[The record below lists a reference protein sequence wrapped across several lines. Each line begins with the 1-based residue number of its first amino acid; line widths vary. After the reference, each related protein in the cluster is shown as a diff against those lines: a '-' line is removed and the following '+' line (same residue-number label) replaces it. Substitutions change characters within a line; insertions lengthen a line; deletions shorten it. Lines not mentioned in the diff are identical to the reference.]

1 MKPALE
7 LAARTILKPF
17 IKMMLKNGVDVGE
30 FSSLAKMVYVEVA
43 QDPDFALRN
52 DNGEIKRI
60 TTSRI
65 ALLTGINRKEVR
77 RLQDEGLRRPDHS
90 HTNRAVRVISG
101 WTNDKR
107 FCNRQGRPNV
117 LPYNSSDNDVSFETL
132 VRDYSGD
139 MTSRVILDELITVG
153 AAKIDSDGNVTL
165 INRTYVPS
173 VSDEEMLRIGSNA
186 IRDLT
191 QTVAANLE
199 RKESEPSKLQLSVHY
214 SNVTEAGKTLFKSML
229 KKDATDFLSQQ
240 NKILSSLD
248 TKKNPEVE
256 GDGNHR
262 VGVGIYYIESLSDKQ
277 KDMED
282 SDKSEK
288 DNDTS

>member
-17 IKMMLKNGVDVGE
+17 IKLMLKNGVDVGE
-30 FSSLAKMVYVEVA
+30 FSSLAKIVYVEVA
-43 QDPDFALRN
+43 QDPDFALRKES
-52 DNGEIKRI
+52 GAPKRI

-65 ALLTGINRKEVR
+65 ALLTGINRKEVK

-107 FCNRQGRPNV
+107 FCNRQGRPRV
-117 LPYNSSDNDVSFETL
+117 LPYSSLEDDISFDTL

-139 MTSRVILDELITVG
+139 MTSRVILDELVTVG
-153 AAKIDSDGNVTL
+153 AAKLDNDGNVTL
-165 INRTYVPS
+165 VNRTYVPS

-186 IRDLT
+186 VRDLT
-191 QTVAANLE
+191 ETVASNLE
-199 RKESEPSKLQLSVHY
+199 RTESEPSQLQLSVHY
-214 SNVTEAGKTLFKSML
+214 SNVTEAGKTLFKSVL

-248 TKKNPEVE
+248 TKKNPDVE
-256 GDGNHR
+256 GDGDYR
-262 VGVGIYYIESLSDKQ
+262 VGVGIYYIESN
-277 KDMED
+277 
-282 SDKSEK
+282 SENQNDARDDVTTEI
-288 DNDTS
+288 DNEKK